1 MIGVT
6 GATGNLG
13 RIVVEVLRE
22 RAGEVL
28 AFGREQADYDKPS
41 TLAEAFHGVSRL
53 LFISSPELDPGR
65 RTAQHLAVVGA
76 AAEAGVEAVVY
87 TSFHRIP
94 GIFAVHGL
102 TEDAIA
108 ASGMAYSILRNPF
121 YTEPFVAAAP
131 THSAGGHTAGG
142 RSVEG
147 PTHSSRGRSVEG
159 STHSAGG
166 RSAGELTHSAGGQ
179 SAGGQP
185 AGGESVGE
193 LTHATGGQPLN
204 TAYRADLAEAAAGAL
219 LSDRIANR
227 TYELNG
233 PLWTFPELAASRGT
247 TAREGEVAGPMGWLH
262 GFAKAGALATQTPD
276 LEELLGRPARAPR

>member
-13 RIVVEVLRE
+13 RIVVDVLRE
-22 RAGEVL
+22 RAGDVL
-28 AFGREQADYDKPS
+28 AFGRAEADYDKPS
-41 TLAEAFHGVSRL
+41 TLAKAFHGVSRL
-53 LFISSPELDPGR
+53 LFISSPELNPDR

-87 TSFHRIP
+87 TSFHRIA
-94 GIFAVHGL
+94 GIFAVHGV

-121 YTEPFVAAAP
+121 YTEPFVAEDP
-131 THSAGGHTAGG
+131 THTASWQPVGGPAHTASWQPVGG
-142 RSVEG
+142 PAQTASWQPVGG
-147 PTHSSRGRSVEG
+147 PAQTASRQPVRGAAHTSD
-159 STHSAGG
+159 
-166 RSAGELTHSAGGQ
+166 
-179 SAGGQP
+179 GQP
-185 AGGESVGE
+185 AGE

-204 TAYRADLAEAAAGAL
+204 TAYRADLAEAAARAL

-227 TYELNG
+227 TYELTG
-233 PLWTFPELAASRGT
+233 PLWTFPELAVSRGT

-262 GFAKAGALATQTPD
+262 GLAKAGALATQTPD